1 MLQAG
6 VRETGQTGE
15 LQRIEFSIEGD
26 GFLYN
31 MVRIMTGTL
40 VEVGRGKRRPEEIRE
55 IIEAA
60 DRQRAG
66 HTAPPGGLYLAEVF
80 Y

>member
-1 MLQAG
+1 MTFRVCA
-6 VRETGQTGE
+6 
-15 LQRIEFSIEGD
+15 D

-40 VEVGRGKRRPEEIRE
+40 LDISSGKIPPDTIAD

-66 HTAPPGGLYLAEVF
+66 FTARPEGLSLSRVVYDFTSDERR
-80 Y
+80 